1 MITLYEFLKVTEKDF
16 DTYDT
21 EFDEVVTVCYIAD
34 EDVNDEYDKFCTNI
48 IKLVNVVKQCGEYS
62 LIVNW
67 SDLIK
72 RNLDKFK
79 KVTKEHWNKQYEN
92 DIDEF
97 IYQWI
102 KEIHYYLAGYV
113 SEDTYKDLNEILK
126 ELE

>member
-34 EDVNDEYDKFCTNI
+34 EDVSDEYDKFCTNI
-48 IKLVNVVKQCGEYS
+48 IKLVNVEKQCGEYS
-62 LIVNW
+62 LVVNW

-97 IYQWI
+97 VYQWI

>member
-48 IKLVNVVKQCGEYS
+48 IKSVNVVKQCGEYS

-67 SDLIK
+67 NDLIK

>member
-1 MITLYEFLKVTEKDF
+1 M
-16 DTYDT
+16 
-21 EFDEVVTVCYIAD
+21 
-34 EDVNDEYDKFCTNI
+34 NDEYDKFCTNI

-97 IYQWI
+97 VYQWI